1 MTSHTAAA
9 GQKNKNKRKN
19 RLGPPARCVCVC
31 NKPRYILGGWGVLL
45 SIHFL
50 AITGLMVIY
59 DDLLLFFGSRIL
71 HERVDGVTSS
81 GANCIG
87 TDMDALFIPAI
98 VSRFL
103 HTHRSNA
110 NSAVVVVVVVGLDC
124 DHKSLPLI
132 VCSFFDFRL
141 LGRVVL
147 LSLPVVVRMLFLLL
161 PRTMDTF
168 DDSIFSRPSN
178 NKTLES

>member
-1 MTSHTAAA
+1 M
-9 GQKNKNKRKN
+9 
-19 RLGPPARCVCVC
+19 CVSTFFC
-31 NKPRYILGGWGVLL
+31 
-45 SIHFL
+45 FL
-50 AITGLMVIY
+50 
-59 DDLLLFFGSRIL
+59 GSRIL

-110 NSAVVVVVVVGLDC
+110 NSAVVVVVVGGLDC

-132 VCSFFDFRL
+132 VICSFFDFRL

-147 LSLPVVVRMLFLLL
+147 LSLLVVVRMLFLLL